1 MPGLEDKLVEHSA
14 IPLFP
19 TLIWASQLRP
29 EVATR
34 VNEAL
39 LRKLEAARGR
49 RPDLQARGKWQTDQY
64 LHRVPELA
72 ELVGTVTDV
81 ARHVLDHEHIR
92 YAGIEITGCWANVG
106 FPGSRHGSH
115 AHPNNYLSGVYYVKA
130 PPGGNTI
137 NFLDPRPQAAGMVPP
152 SSQVSPLT
160 SQRITIDVRAGTLLL
175 FPAWLTHSVDVN
187 RAREERISVA
197 FNLMFTRF
205 REEMSPPMWTGQL
218 QVSDTDG

>member
-1 MPGLEDKLVEHSA
+1 VSGLEDKLAEHSA

-29 EVATR
+29 DVAAR
-34 VNEAL
+34 INQAL
-39 LRKLEAARGR
+39 LRKLDEARGR
-49 RPDLQARGKWQTDQY
+49 HPDLQPRGKWQTDQN
-64 LHRVPELA
+64 LHRVAELA
-72 ELVGTVTDV
+72 ELVETVTGV
-81 ARHVLDHEHIR
+81 ARQILDREHIR
-92 YAGIEITGCWANVG
+92 YAGIEVTGCWANVG
-106 FPGSRHGSH
+106 FPGSRHRTH

-152 SSQVSPLT
+152 SSQMSPLT
-160 SQRITIDVRAGTLLL
+160 SQRITIDVRPGTLLL
-175 FPAWLTHSVDVN
+175 FPAWLGHSVDTN

-205 REEMSPPMWTGQL
+205 AEDMSPPMWQGNL
-218 QVSDTDG
+218 QVSEPDG